1 MEIIDITNRLRD
13 FEEHLNLNR
22 QTILSAK
29 FGDGKTYFLNEYIR
43 QHEADTFFVVLHPIN
58 YVVSPN
64 EDIFEYIKRDI
75 LCALMH
81 TEELQNI
88 DWKKTIKD
96 VLLSKDFAELTDD
109 MLTMLAPHLQM
120 INKVIPIAKILH
132 KSVDLVMQV
141 RDKVSLNKYIE
152 HFQEVKGSLFE
163 LDDISIVIQKT
174 IQAIQAHEKRCVLV
188 IEDLD
193 RLDPGHLFRI
203 LNVLSAHIDSDK
215 CTNKFCFDN
224 IVAVLDYDTTRHIFR
239 HFYGDKANYEG
250 YMSKFM
256 SSHPFEY
263 SITKVAQQQL
273 FNYIEK
279 ECHFSALCE
288 FPANVNNVTLPK
300 CLASLSVRDVV
311 HILDKIELQIDS
323 QDVELP
329 YHNGIIQSADYLTR
343 LLVVLVRMGYRVG
356 YNALIDFLVDD
367 LEWFKLLNNY
377 VLLSP
382 KAEYKVLNINS
393 DTFTF
398 ETVERDGCNSIVWHS
413 PFIGTDSKLSV
424 RDIAIKA
431 LSVAIDRVHDCHQ
444 IIVTDDI
451 PLGELDYE

>member
-1 MEIIDITNRLRD
+1 MTTIDITHELKR
-13 FEEHLNLNR
+13 FEQHLDQNS

-29 FGDGKTYFLNEYIR
+29 FGDGKTYFLNEYIQ
-43 QHEADTFFVVLHPIN
+43 QHEADTFFVVLHPVN

-75 LCALMH
+75 LC
-81 TEELQNI
+81 
-88 DWKKTIKD
+88 
-96 VLLSKDFAELTDD
+96 S
-109 MLTMLAPHLQM
+109 
-120 INKVIPIAKILH
+120 
-132 KSVDLVMQV
+132 LVH
-141 RDKVSLNKYIE
+141 RSE
-152 HFQEVKGSLFE
+152 FQEINWNDALKEVLNYDTLLEMVDTIAPNIPLGNLATIPFHLFKKVDNKFAIDKYFDRFKNTKGGLFE
-163 LDDISIVIQKT
+163 FDQFTFAIQRTIRAIQKVG
-174 IQAIQAHEKRCVLV
+174 QRCVLV

-398 ETVERDGCNSIVWHS
+398 ETVERDGCNSIVWHN
-413 PFIGTDSKLSV
+413 PFIGTDSNVSV
-424 RDIAIKA
+424 KDIAKKA
-431 LSVAIDRVHDCHQ
+431 LNTAINKVRDCHQ

>member
-1 MEIIDITNRLRD
+1 MQTINITHELKR
-13 FEEHLNLNR
+13 FEQHLAQNS

-29 FGDGKTYFLNEYIR
+29 FGDGKTYFLNEYIH
-43 QHEADTFFVVLHPIN
+43 QHEADTFFVVLHPVN

-75 LCALMH
+75 LC
-81 TEELQNI
+81 
-88 DWKKTIKD
+88 
-96 VLLSKDFAELTDD
+96 S
-109 MLTMLAPHLQM
+109 
-120 INKVIPIAKILH
+120 
-132 KSVDLVMQV
+132 LVH
-141 RDKVSLNKYIE
+141 RSE
-152 HFQEVKGSLFE
+152 FQEINWNDALKEVLNYDTLLETVDTIASNIPLGNLATIPFHLFKKVDNKFAIDKYFDRFKHTKGGLFE
-163 LDDISIVIQKT
+163 FDQFTFAIQRT
-174 IQAIQAHEKRCVLV
+174 IQAIQAHEKRCILV

-224 IVAVLDYDTTRHIFR
+224 IVAVLDYDTTKHIFH
-239 HFYGDKANYEG
+239 HFYGEKANYEG
-250 YMSKFM
+250 YMSKFL

-279 ECHFSALCE
+279 ECHFSALSE

-329 YHNGIIQSADYLTR
+329 YHNGIIPAADYLTR
-343 LLVVLVRMGYRVG
+343 LLAILVRMGYRVG
-356 YNALIDFLVDD
+356 YNALVDFFVDD

-382 KAEYKVLNINS
+382 DAMGKALEIHLKS
-393 DTFTF
+393 FGFTF
-398 ETVERDGCNSIVWHS
+398 LKKEGYENIVWREPYVGEYSTLS
-413 PFIGTDSKLSV
+413 PK
-424 RDIAIKA
+424 DIAKTA
-431 LSVAIDRVHDCHQ
+431 LNVAINRVKDCRQ
-444 IIVTDDI
+444 IIVTNDI
-451 PLGELDYE
+451 PLGELYYE

>member
-1 MEIIDITNRLRD
+1 MTTIDITHELKR
-13 FEEHLNLNR
+13 FEQHLAQNP

-29 FGDGKTYFLNEYIR
+29 FGDGKTYFLNEYIQ
-43 QHEADTFFVVLHPIN
+43 QHEADTFFVALHPVN

-75 LCALMH
+75 LCSLVHRSEFQEINWNDTLKEVLNYDTLLETVDTIAP
-81 TEELQNI
+81 NI
-88 DWKKTIKD
+88 PLGNLATIPFHLFKKVDNKFAIDKYFDRFKNTKGGLFEFDQFTFAIQRTIK
-96 VLLSKDFAELTDD
+96 A
-109 MLTMLAPHLQM
+109 
-120 INKVIPIAKILH
+120 
-132 KSVDLVMQV
+132 
-141 RDKVSLNKYIE
+141 
-152 HFQEVKGSLFE
+152 
-163 LDDISIVIQKT
+163 IQKAG
-174 IQAIQAHEKRCVLV
+174 QRCVLV

>member
-1 MEIIDITNRLRD
+1 MTTINITHELKR
-13 FEEHLNLNR
+13 FEQHLAQNS

-43 QHEADTFFVVLHPIN
+43 QHEADTFFVVLHPVN

-75 LCALMH
+75 LC
-81 TEELQNI
+81 
-88 DWKKTIKD
+88 
-96 VLLSKDFAELTDD
+96 S
-109 MLTMLAPHLQM
+109 
-120 INKVIPIAKILH
+120 
-132 KSVDLVMQV
+132 LVH
-141 RDKVSLNKYIE
+141 RSE
-152 HFQEVKGSLFE
+152 FQEINWNDALKEVLNYDTLLETVDTIASNIPLGNLATIPFHLFKKVDNKFAIDKYFDRFKHTKGGLFE
-163 LDDISIVIQKT
+163 FDQFT
-174 IQAIQAHEKRCVLV
+174 FAIQRTIRAIQMVGQRCVLV

-273 FNYIEK
+273 YNYIEK

-329 YHNGIIQSADYLTR
+329 YHNGIIRSADYLTR
-343 LLVVLVRMGYRVG
+343 LLAVLVRMGYRVG

-382 KAEYKVLNINS
+382 KAKYKVLNINS

-398 ETVERDGCNSIVWHS
+398 ETVERDGCNSIIWHS
-413 PFIGTDSKLSV
+413 PFIGTNSNVSV
-424 RDIAIKA
+424 KDIAKKA
-431 LSVAIDRVHDCHQ
+431 LNTAIDKVRDCHQ

-451 PLGELDYE
+451 PLGEVYYE

>member
-1 MEIIDITNRLRD
+1 MQTINITHELKR
-13 FEEHLNLNR
+13 FEQHLVQNP

-29 FGDGKTYFLNEYIR
+29 FGDGKTYFLNEYI
-43 QHEADTFFVVLHPIN
+43 QLHDADTFFVVLHPVN

-75 LCALMH
+75 FCSLVHRSEFQEINWNDALKEVLNYD
-81 TEELQNI
+81 TLLETIDTIASNI
-88 DWKKTIKD
+88 PLGNLATIP
-96 VLLSKDFAELTDD
+96 F
-109 MLTMLAPHLQM
+109 HLF
-120 INKVIPIAKILH
+120 KR
-132 KSVDLVMQV
+132 VD
-141 RDKVSLNKYIE
+141 NKYAIDKYFDRFK
-152 HFQEVKGSLFE
+152 HTKGGLFE
-163 LDDISIVIQKT
+163 FDQFTFAIQRTIRAIQKAG
-174 IQAIQAHEKRCVLV
+174 QRCVLV

-279 ECHFSALCE
+279 ECHFFALCE

-329 YHNGIIQSADYLTR
+329 YHNGIIRSADYLTR
-343 LLVVLVRMGYRVG
+343 LLAILVRMGYRVG

-382 KAEYKVLNINS
+382 KAGYKVLNINS

-413 PFIGTDSKLSV
+413 PFIGTDSNVSV
-424 RDIAIKA
+424 KDIAKKA
-431 LSVAIDRVHDCHQ
+431 LNTAIDKVRDCHQ
-444 IIVTDDI
+444 IIITNDI
-451 PLGELDYE
+451 PLGEVYYE

>member
-1 MEIIDITNRLRD
+1 MTTIDITHELKR
-13 FEEHLNLNR
+13 FEQHLAQNP

-29 FGDGKTYFLNEYIR
+29 FGDGKTYFLNEYIH
-43 QHEADTFFVVLHPIN
+43 QHEADTFFVVLHPVN

-75 LCALMH
+75 LCSLVH
-81 TEELQNI
+81 RSEFQEI
-88 DWKKTIKD
+88 DWNDALVEVLNYDTLLETVDTIASNIPLGNLVTIPFHLFKKVDDK
-96 VLLSKDFAELTDD
+96 FA
-109 MLTMLAPHLQM
+109 
-120 INKVIPIAKILH
+120 I
-132 KSVDLVMQV
+132 
-141 RDKVSLNKYIE
+141 DKYFNRFK
-152 HFQEVKGSLFE
+152 HTKGGLFE
-163 LDDISIVIQKT
+163 FDQFTFAIQRTIRAIQKVG
-174 IQAIQAHEKRCVLV
+174 QRCVLV

-329 YHNGIIQSADYLTR
+329 YHNGIIRSADYLTR
-343 LLVVLVRMGYRVG
+343 LLAVFVRMGYRVG

-382 KAEYKVLNINS
+382 NAMWMALEIHSKSFSFTSLTKDGYENVVWREPYTGEY
-393 DTFTF
+393 
-398 ETVERDGCNSIVWHS
+398 S
-413 PFIGTDSKLSV
+413 PLSV
-424 RDIAIKA
+424 RDITKTA
-431 LSVAIDRVHDCHQ
+431 LDVAVSRVKDCRQ
-444 IIVTDDI
+444 IIVTNDI

>member
-1 MEIIDITNRLRD
+1 MTTINITHELKR
-13 FEEHLNLNR
+13 FEQHLAQNP

-29 FGDGKTYFLNEYIR
+29 FGDGKTYFLNEYIQ
-43 QHEADTFFVVLHPIN
+43 QHEADTFFVVLHPVN

-75 LCALMH
+75 LCSLVH
-81 TEELQNI
+81 RSEFQEI
-88 DWKKTIKD
+88 DWNDALKEVLNYDTLLEMVDTIAPNIPLGNLATNPFHIFKKVDNK
-96 VLLSKDFAELTDD
+96 FA
-109 MLTMLAPHLQM
+109 
-120 INKVIPIAKILH
+120 I
-132 KSVDLVMQV
+132 
-141 RDKVSLNKYIE
+141 DKYFDRFKNT
-152 HFQEVKGSLFE
+152 KGGLFE
-163 LDDISIVIQKT
+163 FDQFT
-174 IQAIQAHEKRCVLV
+174 FAIQRTIRAIQMVGQRCVLV

-224 IVAVLDYDTTRHIFR
+224 IVAVLDYDTTRHIFH
-239 HFYGDKANYEG
+239 HFYGEKANYEG

-329 YHNGIIQSADYLTR
+329 YYNGVIRSVDCLTR
-343 LLVVLVRMGYRVG
+343 LLAILVRMGYRVG

-367 LEWFKLLNNY
+367 LGWFKLLNNY

-413 PFIGTDSKLSV
+413 PFIGTDSNVSVKDIAKKALNIAIDKV
-424 RDIAIKA
+424 RD
-431 LSVAIDRVHDCHQ
+431 CQQ

-451 PLGELDYE
+451 PLGEVYYE

>member
-1 MEIIDITNRLRD
+1 MTTINITHELKR
-13 FEEHLNLNR
+13 FEQHLYRNP

-29 FGDGKTYFLNEYIR
+29 FGDGKTYFLNEYIH
-43 QHEADTFFVVLHPIN
+43 QHEADTFFVVLHPVN

-75 LCALMH
+75 LCSLVH
-81 TEELQNI
+81 RTE
-88 DWKKTIKD
+88 
-96 VLLSKDFAELTDD
+96 
-109 MLTMLAPHLQM
+109 
-120 INKVIPIAKILH
+120 
-132 KSVDLVMQV
+132 
-141 RDKVSLNKYIE
+141 
-152 HFQEVKGSLFE
+152 FQEINWNDALKEVLNYDTLLEMVDTIAPNIPLGNLATIPFHLFKKVDNKFAIDKYFDRFKNTKGGLFE
-163 LDDISIVIQKT
+163 FDQFTFAIQRTIRAIQKVG
-174 IQAIQAHEKRCVLV
+174 QRCVLV

-224 IVAVLDYDTTRHIFR
+224 IVAVLDYDTTRHIFH
-239 HFYGDKANYEG
+239 HFYSEKANYEG

-329 YHNGIIQSADYLTR
+329 YHNGIIRSADYLTR
-343 LLVVLVRMGYRVG
+343 LLAVLVRMGYRVG

-413 PFIGTDSKLSV
+413 PFIGTDSNVSV
-424 RDIAIKA
+424 KDIAKKA
-431 LSVAIDRVHDCHQ
+431 LNTAIDKVRDCHQ

>member
-43 QHEADTFFVVLHPIN
+43 QHEADTFFVVLHPVN

-75 LCALMH
+75 LCSLVHRSEFQEINWNDALKEVLNYDTLLEMVD
-81 TEELQNI
+81 TIAPNI
-88 DWKKTIKD
+88 PLGNLATIPFHLFKKVDNKFAIDKYFDRFKNTKGGLFEFDQFTFAIQRTIK
-96 VLLSKDFAELTDD
+96 A
-109 MLTMLAPHLQM
+109 
-120 INKVIPIAKILH
+120 
-132 KSVDLVMQV
+132 
-141 RDKVSLNKYIE
+141 
-152 HFQEVKGSLFE
+152 
-163 LDDISIVIQKT
+163 IQKAG
-174 IQAIQAHEKRCVLV
+174 QRCVLV

-224 IVAVLDYDTTRHIFR
+224 IVAVLDYDTTRHIFH
-239 HFYGDKANYEG
+239 HFYSEKANYEG

-288 FPANVNNVTLPK
+288 FPANVNDVTLPK
-300 CLASLSVRDVV
+300 YLASLSVRDVV

-329 YHNGIIQSADYLTR
+329 YYNGVIRSVDYLTR
-343 LLVVLVRMGYRVG
+343 LLAVLVRMGYRVG

-413 PFIGTDSKLSV
+413 PFIGTDSNVSV
-424 RDIAIKA
+424 KDIAKKA
-431 LSVAIDRVHDCHQ
+431 LNTAIDKVRDCHQ

-451 PLGELDYE
+451 PLGEVYYE

>member
-1 MEIIDITNRLRD
+1 MQTIDITHELKR
-13 FEEHLNLNR
+13 FEQHLSRNP

-29 FGDGKTYFLNEYIR
+29 FGDGKTYFLNEHIR
-43 QHEADTFFVVLHPIN
+43 QHEADTLFVVLHPVN

-120 INKVIPIAKILH
+120 ISEIIPIAKILP

-141 RDKVSLNKYIE
+141 RDNVSLKKYIE
-152 HFQEVKGSLFE
+152 HFQEVKGGLFE
-163 LDDISIVIQKT
+163 VDDISIVIQKT
-174 IQAIQAHEKRCVLV
+174 IQAIQAHDKRCVLI

-224 IVAVLDYDTTRHIFR
+224 IVAVLDYDTTRHIFH
-239 HFYGDKANYEG
+239 HFYGEKANYEG

-263 SITKVAQQQL
+263 SITKVAHEQL

-288 FPANVNNVTLPK
+288 FPSNVNNVTLHHY
-300 CLASLSVRDVV
+300 LASLSVRDVA

-329 YHNGIIQSADYLTR
+329 YHNGIIRSADYLTR
-343 LLVVLVRMGYRVG
+343 LLAVLVRMGYRVG
-356 YNALIDFLVDD
+356 YNALVDFFVDD

-382 KAEYKVLNINS
+382 EAEYKVLNINS

-413 PFIGTDSKLSV
+413 PFIGTDSNVSV
-424 RDIAIKA
+424 KDIAKKA
-431 LSVAIDRVHDCHQ
+431 LNTAIDKVRDCHQ
-444 IIVTDDI
+444 FIVTDDI
-451 PLGELDYE
+451 PLGEVYYE

>member
-1 MEIIDITNRLRD
+1 MTTIDITHELKR
-13 FEEHLNLNR
+13 FEQHLYRNP

-29 FGDGKTYFLNEYIR
+29 FGDGKTYFLNEYIH
-43 QHEADTFFVVLHPIN
+43 QHEEDTFFVVLHPVN

-75 LCALMH
+75 LCSLVHRSEYQEINWNDALKEVLNYD
-81 TEELQNI
+81 TLLETVDTIASNI
-88 DWKKTIKD
+88 PLGNLATIPFFLFKKVDNKFAIDKYFDRFKNTKGGLFEFDQFTFAIQRTIK
-96 VLLSKDFAELTDD
+96 A
-109 MLTMLAPHLQM
+109 
-120 INKVIPIAKILH
+120 
-132 KSVDLVMQV
+132 
-141 RDKVSLNKYIE
+141 
-152 HFQEVKGSLFE
+152 
-163 LDDISIVIQKT
+163 IQKAG
-174 IQAIQAHEKRCVLV
+174 QRCVLV

-224 IVAVLDYDTTRHIFR
+224 IVAVLDYDTTRHIFH
-239 HFYGDKANYEG
+239 HFYGEEANYEG

-263 SITKVAQQQL
+263 SITKVAHEQL
-273 FNYIEK
+273 FNYIEQ
-279 ECHFSALCE
+279 ECHFSALSE
-288 FPANVNNVTLPK
+288 FPSNVNNVTLPS
-300 CLASLSVRDVV
+300 CLASLSVRDVT

-329 YHNGIIQSADYLTR
+329 YYNGVIQSVDCLT
-343 LLVVLVRMGYRVG
+343 LLLAILVRMGYRVG

-382 KAEYKVLNINS
+382 EAMGMALVIHSKSCGFTSLTKEGYENVVWREPYTGEY
-393 DTFTF
+393 
-398 ETVERDGCNSIVWHS
+398 S
-413 PFIGTDSKLSV
+413 PLSV
-424 RDIAIKA
+424 RDITKTA
-431 LSVAIDRVHDCHQ
+431 LDVAVSRVKDCRQ
-444 IIVTDDI
+444 VIVINDI

>member
-1 MEIIDITNRLRD
+1 MTTINITHELKR
-13 FEEHLNLNR
+13 FEQHLAQNS

-29 FGDGKTYFLNEYIR
+29 FGDGKTYFLNEYI
-43 QHEADTFFVVLHPIN
+43 QLHDADTFFVVLHPVN

-75 LCALMH
+75 LC
-81 TEELQNI
+81 
-88 DWKKTIKD
+88 
-96 VLLSKDFAELTDD
+96 S
-109 MLTMLAPHLQM
+109 
-120 INKVIPIAKILH
+120 
-132 KSVDLVMQV
+132 LVH
-141 RDKVSLNKYIE
+141 RSE
-152 HFQEVKGSLFE
+152 FQEINWNDALKEVLNYDTLLETVDTIAPNIPLGNLATIPFHIFKKVDNKFAIDKYFDRFKNTKGGLFE
-163 LDDISIVIQKT
+163 FDQFTFAIQRTIRAIQKVG
-174 IQAIQAHEKRCVLV
+174 QRCVLV

-329 YHNGIIQSADYLTR
+329 YHNGIIRSADYLTR
-343 LLVVLVRMGYRVG
+343 LLAVLVRMGYRVG

-413 PFIGTDSKLSV
+413 PFIGTDSNVSV
-424 RDIAIKA
+424 KDIAKKA
-431 LSVAIDRVHDCHQ
+431 LNTAIDKVRDCHQ
-444 IIVTDDI
+444 IIITNDI
-451 PLGELDYE
+451 PLGEVYYE

>member
-1 MEIIDITNRLRD
+1 MQTINITHELKR
-13 FEEHLNLNR
+13 FEQHLYRNP

-29 FGDGKTYFLNEYIR
+29 FGDGKTYFLNEYIH
-43 QHEADTFFVVLHPIN
+43 QHEADTFFVVLHPVN
-58 YVVSPN
+58 YVVTPN

-75 LCALMH
+75 LC
-81 TEELQNI
+81 
-88 DWKKTIKD
+88 
-96 VLLSKDFAELTDD
+96 S
-109 MLTMLAPHLQM
+109 
-120 INKVIPIAKILH
+120 
-132 KSVDLVMQV
+132 LVH
-141 RDKVSLNKYIE
+141 RSE
-152 HFQEVKGSLFE
+152 FQEINWNDALKEVLNYDTLLETVDTIASNIPLGNLATIPFHLFKKVDNKFAIDKYFDRFKNTKGGLFE
-163 LDDISIVIQKT
+163 FDQFTFAIQRTIRAIQKVG
-174 IQAIQAHEKRCVLV
+174 QRCVLV

-215 CTNKFCFDN
+215 STNKFCFDN

-329 YHNGIIQSADYLTR
+329 YHNGIIRSADYLTR
-343 LLVVLVRMGYRVG
+343 LLAVLVRMGYRVG

-413 PFIGTDSKLSV
+413 PFIGTDSNVSV
-424 RDIAIKA
+424 KDIAKKA
-431 LSVAIDRVHDCHQ
+431 LNTAIDKVKDCHQ
-444 IIVTDDI
+444 IIVTNDI
-451 PLGELDYE
+451 PLGEVYYE

>member
-1 MEIIDITNRLRD
+1 MKTIDITRELAR
-13 FEEHLNLNR
+13 FEEHLELNA

-43 QHEADTFFVVLHPIN
+43 QHEHNTFFVVLHPVN
-58 YVVSPN
+58 YIVSSN

-81 TEELQNI
+81 TKELQNM
-88 DWKKTIKD
+88 DWKTVIKK
-96 VLLSKDFAELTDD
+96 VLLNSNTAELADES
-109 MLTMLAPHLQM
+109 LALLAPHISLIQQT
-120 INKVIPIAKILH
+120 IPIVKTLSTAVNLF
-132 KSVDLVMQV
+132 MEV
-141 RDKVSLNKYIE
+141 RDKVSLSKYVD
-152 HFQEVKGSLFE
+152 HFTEIKGGLFE
-163 LDDISIVIQKT
+163 LDDITVVIQKT
-174 IQAIQAHEKRCVLV
+174 IQEIQKRFKKCVLV

-203 LNVLSAHIDSDK
+203 LNVFGAHVNSDR

-224 IVAVLDYDTTRHIFR
+224 IIAVLDYDTTEHIFH
-239 HFYGDKANYEG
+239 HFYGEKANYEG

-329 YHNGIIQSADYLTR
+329 YYNGVIRSADYLTR
-343 LLVVLVRMGYRVG
+343 LLSVLVRMGYRVG

-413 PFIGTDSKLSV
+413 PFIGTDSNVSV
-424 RDIAIKA
+424 KDIAKKA
-431 LSVAIDRVHDCHQ
+431 LNTAIDKVRDCHQ

-451 PLGELDYE
+451 PLGEVYYE

>member
-1 MEIIDITNRLRD
+1 MQTINITHELKR
-13 FEEHLNLNR
+13 FEQHLAQNP

-29 FGDGKTYFLNEYIR
+29 FGDGKTYFLNEYI
-43 QHEADTFFVVLHPIN
+43 QLHDADTFFVVLHPVN

-75 LCALMH
+75 LCALIQ

-88 DWKKTIKD
+88 DWKKTIKE
-96 VLLSKDFAELTDD
+96 VLLGKDFTELTDD
-109 MLTMLAPHLQM
+109 ILKILAPHLQM
-120 INKVIPIAKILH
+120 ISDVIPIAKVLPKTI
-132 KSVDLVMQV
+132 DLVMQV

-152 HFQEVKGSLFE
+152 HFQERKGGLFE
-163 LDDISIVIQKT
+163 LDDISIVIKKT
-174 IQAIQAHEKRCVLV
+174 IQAIQAHERRCVLV

-203 LNVLSAHIDSDK
+203 LNVLSAHLDSDK

-224 IVAVLDYDTTRHIFR
+224 IVAVLDYDTTKHIFH
-239 HFYGDKANYEG
+239 HFYGEKANYEG

-263 SITKVAQQQL
+263 SITKVAHEQL

-279 ECHFSALCE
+279 ECHFSALSE
-288 FPANVNNVTLPK
+288 FPSHVNNVILPS

-323 QDVELP
+323 QDVQLP
-329 YHNGIIQSADYLTR
+329 YHNRIIRSADYLTR
-343 LLVVLVRMGYRVG
+343 LLAVLVRMGYRVG

-382 KAEYKVLNINS
+382 NAMWMALEIHSKSFSFTSLTKDGYENVVWREPYSGEYSPL
-393 DTFTF
+393 
-398 ETVERDGCNSIVWHS
+398 SI
-413 PFIGTDSKLSV
+413 
-424 RDIAIKA
+424 RDIAKTA
-431 LSVAIDRVHDCHQ
+431 LNAAINRVKDCRQ
-444 IIVTDDI
+444 IIVLNDI
-451 PLGELDYE
+451 PLGELDYK

>member
-1 MEIIDITNRLRD
+1 MQTINITHELKR
-13 FEEHLNLNR
+13 FEQHLAQNS

-29 FGDGKTYFLNEYIR
+29 FGDGKTYFLNEYIQ
-43 QHEADTFFVVLHPIN
+43 QHEADTFFVVLHPVN

-75 LCALMH
+75 LC
-81 TEELQNI
+81 
-88 DWKKTIKD
+88 
-96 VLLSKDFAELTDD
+96 S
-109 MLTMLAPHLQM
+109 
-120 INKVIPIAKILH
+120 
-132 KSVDLVMQV
+132 LVH
-141 RDKVSLNKYIE
+141 RSE
-152 HFQEVKGSLFE
+152 FQEINWNDALKEVLNYDTLLETVDTIASNIPLGNLATIPFHLFKKVDNKFAIDKYFDRFKNTKGGLFE
-163 LDDISIVIQKT
+163 FDQFTFAIQRTIRTIQKVG
-174 IQAIQAHEKRCVLV
+174 QRCVLV

-329 YHNGIIQSADYLTR
+329 YYNGVIRSVDYLTR
-343 LLVVLVRMGYRVG
+343 LLAVLVRMGYRVG

-382 KAEYKVLNINS
+382 EAMGLVLEIHSKSCGFTSLTKEGYEIVVWREPYVGEY
-393 DTFTF
+393 
-398 ETVERDGCNSIVWHS
+398 S
-413 PFIGTDSKLSV
+413 PLSV
-424 RDIAIKA
+424 RDITKTA
-431 LSVAIDRVHDCHQ
+431 LDVAISRVKDCRQ
-444 IIVTDDI
+444 IIVTNDI
-451 PLGELDYE
+451 PLGELDYK

>member
-1 MEIIDITNRLRD
+1 MQTINTTHELKR
-13 FEEHLNLNR
+13 FEQHLAQNP

-29 FGDGKTYFLNEYIR
+29 FGDGKTYFLNEYIH
-43 QHEADTFFVVLHPIN
+43 QHEADTFFVVLHPVN

-75 LCALMH
+75 LCSLVHRTEFQEINWNDALKEVLNYDTLLETVDTIASNIPLGNLATIPFHLFKKVDNKFAIDKYFDRFKH
-81 TEELQNI
+81 TKGGLFEFDQFTFAI
-88 DWKKTIKD
+88 QRTIK
-96 VLLSKDFAELTDD
+96 A
-109 MLTMLAPHLQM
+109 
-120 INKVIPIAKILH
+120 
-132 KSVDLVMQV
+132 
-141 RDKVSLNKYIE
+141 
-152 HFQEVKGSLFE
+152 
-163 LDDISIVIQKT
+163 IQKVG
-174 IQAIQAHEKRCVLV
+174 QRCVLV

-256 SSHPFEY
+256 SSHLFEY

-279 ECHFSALCE
+279 ECHFSTLCE

-329 YHNGIIQSADYLTR
+329 YYNGVIRSVDNLTR
-343 LLVVLVRMGYRVG
+343 LLAVLVRMGYRVG

-382 KAEYKVLNINS
+382 EAEYKVLNINS
-393 DTFTF
+393 DTFSF

-424 RDIAIKA
+424 RDIAIR
-431 LSVAIDRVHDCHQ
+431 LLVLQ
-444 IIVTDDI
+444 
-451 PLGELDYE
+451 

>member
-1 MEIIDITNRLRD
+1 MTTIDITHELKR
-13 FEEHLNLNR
+13 FHQHLAQNL

-29 FGDGKTYFLNEYIR
+29 FGDGKTYFLNEYIH
-43 QHEADTFFVVLHPIN
+43 QHEADTFFVVLHPVN

-75 LCALMH
+75 LCSLVH
-81 TEELQNI
+81 RSEFQEI
-88 DWKKTIKD
+88 DWNDALVEVLNYDTLLETVDTIASNIPLGNLATIPFHLFKKVDDK
-96 VLLSKDFAELTDD
+96 FA
-109 MLTMLAPHLQM
+109 
-120 INKVIPIAKILH
+120 I
-132 KSVDLVMQV
+132 
-141 RDKVSLNKYIE
+141 DKYFNRFK
-152 HFQEVKGSLFE
+152 HTKGGLFE
-163 LDDISIVIQKT
+163 FDQFTFAIQRTIEEIQKVG
-174 IQAIQAHEKRCVLV
+174 QKCVLV

-224 IVAVLDYDTTRHIFR
+224 IVAVLDYETTRHIFH

-250 YMSKFM
+250 YISKFM

-263 SITKVAQQQL
+263 SITKVAHERL

-279 ECHFSALCE
+279 ECHFSALSE
-288 FPANVNNVTLPK
+288 FPYNVNNVTLPQY
-300 CLASLSVRDVV
+300 LASLSVRDVA
-311 HILDKIELQIDS
+311 HILDNIELQIDP

-329 YHNGIIQSADYLTR
+329 YHNAIIRSTDYLTR
-343 LLVVLVRMGYRVG
+343 LLAILVRMGYRVG
-356 YNALIDFLVDD
+356 YNALIDFFVDD
-367 LEWFKLLNNY
+367 MDWFKLLNNY

-413 PFIGTDSKLSV
+413 PFIGTDSNVSV
-424 RDIAIKA
+424 KDIAKKA
-431 LSVAIDRVHDCHQ
+431 LNTAIDKVRDCHQ

-451 PLGELDYE
+451 PLGEVYYE

>member
-1 MEIIDITNRLRD
+1 MTTIDITHELKR
-13 FEEHLNLNR
+13 FEQHLAQNP

-29 FGDGKTYFLNEYIR
+29 FGDGKTYFLNEYI
-43 QHEADTFFVVLHPIN
+43 QLHDADTFFVVLHPVN

-75 LCALMH
+75 LCSLVHRSEFQEINWNDALKEVLNYDTLLEMVD
-81 TEELQNI
+81 TIAPNI
-88 DWKKTIKD
+88 PLGNLATIPFHLFKKVDNKFAIDKYFDRFKNTKGGLFEFDQFTFAIQRTIK
-96 VLLSKDFAELTDD
+96 E
-109 MLTMLAPHLQM
+109 
-120 INKVIPIAKILH
+120 
-132 KSVDLVMQV
+132 
-141 RDKVSLNKYIE
+141 
-152 HFQEVKGSLFE
+152 
-163 LDDISIVIQKT
+163 IQKAG
-174 IQAIQAHEKRCVLV
+174 QRCVLV

-256 SSHPFEY
+256 SSYPFEY

-343 LLVVLVRMGYRVG
+343 LLAVLVRMVYRVG

-413 PFIGTDSKLSV
+413 PFIGTDSNVSV
-424 RDIAIKA
+424 KDIAKKA
-431 LSVAIDRVHDCHQ
+431 LNTAIDKVRDCHQ
-444 IIVTDDI
+444 IIITNDI
-451 PLGELDYE
+451 PLGEVYYE

>member
-1 MEIIDITNRLRD
+1 MTTINITNELKR
-13 FEEHLNLNR
+13 FEQHLAQNS

-43 QHEADTFFVVLHPIN
+43 QHEADTFFVVLHPVN

-75 LCALMH
+75 LC
-81 TEELQNI
+81 
-88 DWKKTIKD
+88 
-96 VLLSKDFAELTDD
+96 S
-109 MLTMLAPHLQM
+109 
-120 INKVIPIAKILH
+120 
-132 KSVDLVMQV
+132 LVH
-141 RDKVSLNKYIE
+141 RSE
-152 HFQEVKGSLFE
+152 FQEINWNDALKEVLNYDTLLEIVDTIASNVPLGNLATIPFHLFKKVDNKFAIDKYFDRFKHTKGGLFE
-163 LDDISIVIQKT
+163 FDQFTFAIQRTIRAIQKAG
-174 IQAIQAHEKRCVLV
+174 QRCVLV

-224 IVAVLDYDTTRHIFR
+224 IVAVLDYDTTRHIFH
-239 HFYGDKANYEG
+239 HFYSEKANYEG

-329 YHNGIIQSADYLTR
+329 YHNGIIRSADYLTR
-343 LLVVLVRMGYRVG
+343 LLAVLVRMGYRVG

-382 KAEYKVLNINS
+382 EAMGLVLEIHSKSCGFTSLTKEGYEIVVWREPYVGEY
-393 DTFTF
+393 
-398 ETVERDGCNSIVWHS
+398 S
-413 PFIGTDSKLSV
+413 PLSV
-424 RDIAIKA
+424 RDITKTA
-431 LSVAIDRVHDCHQ
+431 LDVAISSVKDCRQ
-444 IIVTDDI
+444 IIVTNDI
-451 PLGELDYE
+451 PLGELDYK

>member
-1 MEIIDITNRLRD
+1 MQAINITHELKR
-13 FEEHLNLNR
+13 FEQHLAQNP

-29 FGDGKTYFLNEYIR
+29 FGDGKTYFLHEYI
-43 QHEADTFFVVLHPIN
+43 QLHDADTFFVVLHPVN

-75 LCALMH
+75 LC
-81 TEELQNI
+81 
-88 DWKKTIKD
+88 
-96 VLLSKDFAELTDD
+96 S
-109 MLTMLAPHLQM
+109 
-120 INKVIPIAKILH
+120 
-132 KSVDLVMQV
+132 LVH
-141 RDKVSLNKYIE
+141 RSE
-152 HFQEVKGSLFE
+152 FQEINWNDALKEVLNYDTLLETVDTIASNIPLGNLATIPFHIFKKVDNKFAIDKYFDRFKNTKGGLFE
-163 LDDISIVIQKT
+163 FDQFTFAIQRTIRAIQKAG
-174 IQAIQAHEKRCVLV
+174 QRCVLV

-215 CTNKFCFDN
+215 CTSKFCFDN
-224 IVAVLDYDTTRHIFR
+224 IVAVLDYDTTRHIFH
-239 HFYGDKANYEG
+239 HFYGEKANYEG

-256 SSHPFEY
+256 SSHPFKY
-263 SITKVAQQQL
+263 SITKVAHEQL

-300 CLASLSVRDVV
+300 YLASLSVRDVV

-329 YHNGIIQSADYLTR
+329 YHNGIIRSADYLTR
-343 LLVVLVRMGYRVG
+343 LLAVLVRMGYRVG

-413 PFIGTDSKLSV
+413 PFIGTDSNVSV
-424 RDIAIKA
+424 KDIAKKA
-431 LSVAIDRVHDCHQ
+431 LNTAIDKVRDCHQ
-444 IIVTDDI
+444 IIITNDI
-451 PLGELDYE
+451 PLGEVYYE